1 MSNVRTNPFGQKEI
15 KSPFGNNPPN
25 NNNNNNIP
33 EQNSTFNPPPKNDSI
48 NPPPKSKNNTN
59 TQSNNNPFPNN
70 KRPNEP
76 PPSTPFNQLSNTED
90 LEGYYSQKNTNKSS
104 QHNYYNPIK
113 SNITNNQYDDYITAK
128 NEFDTKLYKYCC
140 LPEYINTTTNVFP
153 KNSKLLKELSFPI
166 GVTITP
172 LANTNLEIP
181 LINYGDKAIPRCPNN
196 NCRAYL
202 NPFVKW
208 IEGGEKWVC
217 NFCNQIN
224 DTEEYY
230 YAQLNNNGER
240 MDIETRTELNCGS
253 YEFITNRDYWK
264 PGRSPNKA
272 NFIFL
277 IETSLSSINS
287 GFLSAVIE
295 SIKDTINNNAFYNK
309 TEDISISF
317 ITYDS
322 SVHFYSFSEKMSQIQ
337 MLCVTDEPT
346 YLPTIKENLILNL
359 NKHKD
364 KILQILDLIQN
375 NFTTNTCKDSLKI
388 FSALNGAYLIGRGK
402 ENAGG
407 KVIIFSSSNILTQ
420 SPKLN
425 GGLKENPTK
434 EEIAYTTHDKR
445 QLGTMGINLTN
456 ENMSC
461 DIFCSAETHIKILTL
476 NQLCEYSNGNIY
488 FYKNFNIDLHYKNIF
503 NQIRRVLSRP
513 ICWEGVLRTR
523 FSHGYKIAN
532 YLTPVLISK
541 EDLFIYPVGD
551 SDQHVTI
558 GLEFI
563 KENLTNNQ
571 NNNLDYN
578 NDNNNFVY
586 IQSALLYS
594 YGDGQRRIRI
604 HNLCIPLSNNANDIF
619 NNINCEIL
627 SAYYLKKTIDKIYKD
642 KNIPNA
648 ISSTETSF
656 KTFISIV
663 LNNQQSMKKVLP
675 ENLNFLPI
683 YILGMIKQR
692 VFCKD
697 EIDKKYD
704 IDLSNFLRIKLQ
716 RMSYEEILS
725 YIYPNIYPIHN
736 LMTDKSLGT
745 YNEEGILNMPQIIG
759 TSINSFEPNGLYLI
773 DNGYLLI
780 IYVKTNCD
788 KEILK
793 SLFEVEDLQFLTI
806 NVKEDI
812 IFEKMDEFKERI
824 MNIIDYIRAT
834 KSLYQNLIFVFEG
847 TNTERIIKESLI
859 EDNFCNWYPYDY
871 TNFYNKCVNDGFR
884 GGYK

>member
-230 YAQLNNNGER
+230 YSQLNNNGER

-337 MLCVTDEPT
+337 MLCVADEPT
-346 YLPTIKENLILNL
+346 YLQTIKENLVLNL

-420 SPKLN
+420 SQKLN
-425 GGLKENPTK
+425 GGLKENSTK
-434 EEIAYTTHDKR
+434 E
-445 QLGTMGINLTN
+445 
-456 ENMSC
+456 
-461 DIFCSAETHIKILTL
+461 
-476 NQLCEYSNGNIY
+476 
-488 FYKNFNIDLHYKNIF
+488 
-503 NQIRRVLSRP
+503 
-513 ICWEGVLRTR
+513 
-523 FSHGYKIAN
+523 
-532 YLTPVLISK
+532 
-541 EDLFIYPVGD
+541 
-551 SDQHVTI
+551 
-558 GLEFI
+558 
-563 KENLTNNQ
+563 
-571 NNNLDYN
+571 
-578 NDNNNFVY
+578 
-586 IQSALLYS
+586 
-594 YGDGQRRIRI
+594 
-604 HNLCIPLSNNANDIF
+604 
-619 NNINCEIL
+619 
-627 SAYYLKKTIDKIYKD
+627 
-642 KNIPNA
+642 
-648 ISSTETSF
+648 
-656 KTFISIV
+656 
-663 LNNQQSMKKVLP
+663 
-675 ENLNFLPI
+675 
-683 YILGMIKQR
+683 
-692 VFCKD
+692 
-697 EIDKKYD
+697 
-704 IDLSNFLRIKLQ
+704 
-716 RMSYEEILS
+716 
-725 YIYPNIYPIHN
+725 
-736 LMTDKSLGT
+736 
-745 YNEEGILNMPQIIG
+745 
-759 TSINSFEPNGLYLI
+759 
-773 DNGYLLI
+773 
-780 IYVKTNCD
+780 
-788 KEILK
+788 
-793 SLFEVEDLQFLTI
+793 
-806 NVKEDI
+806 
-812 IFEKMDEFKERI
+812 
-824 MNIIDYIRAT
+824 
-834 KSLYQNLIFVFEG
+834 
-847 TNTERIIKESLI
+847 
-859 EDNFCNWYPYDY
+859 
-871 TNFYNKCVNDGFR
+871 
-884 GGYK
+884 